1 MPSPTTALDIIRGSL
16 ALTNAVGI
24 DQTLT
29 NAETTQALSVFNDLL
44 EIFNTRKLA
53 VWGAADQTFNTVASQ
68 ATYTIGTGGDWNT
81 ARPVWINDPAYAVIN
96 GNTSYPFTS
105 MTQQEYNLITVKDQ
119 QQQFPYRYLYVN
131 SFPLGEITLWPV
143 PNQVIPVTFSLM
155 GQLSSVSSAG
165 ASIAYP
171 PGYALA
177 FRYKLAVMLAP
188 FFGKK
193 ISQYPDVVALSNEY
207 FADICRANKTLTLM
221 EYPYGLNGYNLNYQ
235 DFIAG
240 AYS

>member
-53 VWGAADQTFNTVASQ
+53 VWGVADQTFSTVAGQ
-68 ATYTIGTGGDWNT
+68 TTYTIGAGGDWNT

-105 MTQQEYNLITVKDQ
+105 
-119 QQQFPYRYLYVN
+119 
-131 SFPLGEITLWPV
+131 
-143 PNQVIPVTFSLM
+143 
-155 GQLSSVSSAG
+155 
-165 ASIAYP
+165 
-171 PGYALA
+171 
-177 FRYKLAVMLAP
+177 
-188 FFGKK
+188 
-193 ISQYPDVVALSNEY
+193 
-207 FADICRANKTLTLM
+207 
-221 EYPYGLNGYNLNYQ
+221 
-235 DFIAG
+235 
-240 AYS
+240 